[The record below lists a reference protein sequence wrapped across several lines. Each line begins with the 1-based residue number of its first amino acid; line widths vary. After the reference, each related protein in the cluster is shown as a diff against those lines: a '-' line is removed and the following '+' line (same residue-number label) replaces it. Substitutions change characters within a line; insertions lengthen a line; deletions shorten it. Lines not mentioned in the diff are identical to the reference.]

1 MILSHARL
9 PIPPQRR
16 GAISIAT
23 CVGLSPIILIFD
35 YGGAM
40 PLISMPAAPVRVEP
54 APIKGSRFYG
64 LLAPVRTEEDVK
76 AHLAQVRED
85 LPGATHY
92 CWAYVLEDGRAIAN
106 DDGEP
111 SNSAGPPILR
121 HLQGSGLVNVHII
134 VVRYFGGTKLGVGG
148 LIRAYGDLAALA
160 LAEAEV
166 VEIPTRTRVAIR
178 HDHDLTGI
186 VEGVLHGYDIETSN
200 IEWGADVYRELAIID
215 ESYAEFVH
223 ELSERTAGRVRPIE
237 DD

>member
-1 MILSHARL
+1 
-9 PIPPQRR
+9 
-16 GAISIAT
+16 
-23 CVGLSPIILIFD
+23 
-35 YGGAM
+35 M
-40 PLISMPAAPVRVEP
+40 PMISMPAAPVRVEP

-64 LLAPVRTEEDVK
+64 LLAPVRTQDEAK
-76 AHLAQVRED
+76 MHLNEVREA

-111 SNSAGPPILR
+111 ANSAGPPILR
-121 HLQGSGLVNVHII
+121 HIQGSGLVNVQIV

-160 LAEAEV
+160 LAEATV
-166 VEIPTRTRVAIR
+166 VELPTRTQVQIR

-186 VEGVLHGYDIETSN
+186 VEGVIHGFDIEVN
-200 IEWGADVYRELAIID
+200 HIEWGADVLRDLAIVD

-223 ELSERTAGRVRPIE
+223 LLNERTAGRVRPIE